1 MKASAKPDTD
11 QAVDRLAL
19 SACAL
24 ALSLPLFACKD
35 DGKARTRPAPSTPP
49 STASASRTPTVRD
62 AGLVPTA
69 RPDAGEVADAGT
81 VARAFGDAGAPSQCR
96 LLYGPVQ
103 EALTGPATLALSPRG
118 MEVVQHR
125 SGVAVVRAI
134 PVTPIAGA
142 KPGRVALDHPADKA
156 SRPPCAVAGPYAFCS
171 DAQGNVHRSL
181 REMASDEI
189 VAKAVPGARLGA
201 APLGGGH
208 TLLAYV
214 ERRRSES
221 AELEAWAKVDGEPPV
236 RISEDGSGASD
247 VVVAARRPGEVVAW
261 MIDARVSMTPVHMR
275 VLTYGK
281 KLEVGSDVVVHVA
294 GGTSRILEGALATSE
309 QGVVVGLL
317 AATSERGFGLVSIPL
332 EVTTKEDAPFVFSP
346 YPNGLDGAPLAATS
360 GGRALVVAR
369 VRPSRLPGEPPLVTD
384 GGAALPNHVLELG
397 RLDEKGTFVSLG
409 LVPTQ
414 GSVTTVATELD
425 GLGAVWLHYTDA
437 SGSWLERRACP

>member
-1 MKASAKPDTD
+1 MRSSTGLLL
-11 QAVDRLAL
+11 AVV
-19 SACAL
+19 
-24 ALSLPLFACKD
+24 ALSLAAPACKERD
-35 DGKARTRPAPSTPP
+35 VTRGAAGSASARPAPSLP
-49 STASASRTPTVRD
+49 SATKPRPAAPVDAGAVDAGPTRD
-62 AGLVPTA
+62 AGSPPRMDV
-69 RPDAGEVADAGT
+69 
-81 VARAFGDAGAPSQCR
+81 DAGAPTACR

-118 MEVVQHR
+118 MEVVQHK

-134 PVTPIAGA
+134 PVTPIAAA
-142 KPGRVALDHPADKA
+142 KAGRVSLERPAEKA
-156 SRPPCAVAGPYAFCS
+156 SRPPCAVAGAYAFCS

-181 REMASDEI
+181 REMASDEV
-189 VAKAVPGARLGA
+189 VAKAVPGARVAA
-201 APLGGGH
+201 APIGDGH

-214 ERRRSES
+214 DRRRGDNGEQ
-221 AELEAWAKVDGEPPV
+221 LEAWAKVDGEAPV

-247 VVVAARRPGEVVAW
+247 VVVAARKPGEVVAF

-275 VLTYGK
+275 VLKYAK

-332 EVTTKEDAPFVFSP
+332 DVTTKEDAPFFFSP

-360 GGRALVVAR
+360 GGPRLIVAR
-369 VRPSRLPGEPPLVTD
+369 VRPSRLPGESPVSVD
-384 GGAALPNHVLELG
+384 GGVSLPAHVLELG
-397 RLDEKGTFVSLG
+397 RLDEKGTFASLG
-409 LVPTQ
+409 LVATQ
-414 GSVTTVATELD
+414 GSVSTVATELD

-437 SGSWLERRACP
+437 AGSWLERRVCP